1 MLRLSAPPEICQIAL
16 ALLKY
21 ILYTSLATRHHIK
34 TEHENIMTLRD
45 YILSQA
51 GLPFD
56 LGSFD
61 PEADKLYAA
70 IPGKLNAAWSRAR
83 SHQDTVLA
91 GDDISDW
98 MRDNWR
104 SILPDLSA
112 RFPA

>member
-1 MLRLSAPPEICQIAL
+1 
-16 ALLKY
+16 
-21 ILYTSLATRHHIK
+21 
-34 TEHENIMTLRD
+34 MTHND

-56 LGSFD
+56 LGSLD
-61 PEADKLYAA
+61 PEAGKLFAA
-70 IPGKLNAAWSRAR
+70 IPRKLHKAWSRAR

-104 SILPDLSA
+104 SVLPELSA
-112 RFPA
+112 RFPD